1 MNKQH
6 KILIVDDNEHNR
18 YSLQKTLQKPE
29 YQFFEAHDSTSA
41 IQLIQSLKPDLILLD
56 VRLPGIDGFQLC
68 ESIRHFEKHVPIV
81 FVTANLKDF
90 VDQVHGFEK
99 GGDEYII
106 QPYDPKELS
115 IKIKVLLRNK
125 KLYDELL
132 NEVQKLDQLKSE
144 LDSSNTELKKVN
156 SQLAEKND
164 FLVTL
169 TITDP
174 LTSLYNRKYFHQR
187 IEKELSAV
195 KRYKHDSSAAIIDI
209 DHYSRVNDNFSQQ
222 QGDVILKELASLL
235 VNSVRNSDVVTRF
248 DGGKFAVIFTH
259 TPEANALTK
268 AKMIHE
274 SIEAYSFPV
283 YEDFIPENVWNSLTN
298 KTVRLTAS
306 ISVAGLSHE
315 WIKNEADLIE
325 ALNVSIDQAKLQGGN
340 RVLTVSQNNLQQ
352 S

>member
-1 MNKQH
+1 MNKSY

-29 YQFFEAHDSTSA
+29 YQFFEAHDGPAS
-41 IQLIQSLKPDLILLD
+41 IQLVQSLKPDLILLD
-56 VRLPGIDGFQLC
+56 VRLPGIDGFQIC
-68 ESIRHFEKHVPIV
+68 ESIRQFEKHVPIV
-81 FVTANLKDF
+81 FVTANLKEL

-115 IKIKVLLRNK
+115 MKIKVLLRNK

-132 NEVQKLDQLKSE
+132 EEVEKLDKLKAELNSSNEQLKV
-144 LDSSNTELKKVN
+144 VN

-164 FLVTL
+164 FLISL

-209 DHYSRVNDNFSQQ
+209 DHYGKINDTFGQQ
-222 QGDVILKELASLL
+222 QGDVVLKELASLL
-235 VNSVRNSDVVTRF
+235 VSSVRNSDVVTRF
-248 DGGKFAVIFTH
+248 DGGKFAIIFTH
-259 TPEANALTK
+259 TPEENAMTK
-268 AKMIHE
+268 ARMILE
-274 SIEAYSFPV
+274 SIAVYPFPV
-283 YEDFIPENVWNSLTN
+283 YEDFIPQNIWNSLET
-298 KTVRLTAS
+298 KTIRLTAS
-306 ISVAGLSHE
+306 IAVAGLSLDR
-315 WIKNEADLIE
+315 IKNEADLIE
-325 ALNVSIDQAKLQGGN
+325 ALTASINQIKFQGGN
-340 RVLTVSQNNLQQ
+340 RVSPVTQNH
-352 S
+352 